1 MCVAVCGRA
10 RVEKA
15 DRVLY
20 VTDAGQ
26 SSHFDQVFQVVR
38 KAQFIPPT
46 VELKYVLVDRA
57 ESMCW

>member
-1 MCVAVCGRA
+1 M
-10 RVEKA
+10 EKA

-57 ESMCW
+57 EDRCW